1 MYTFRDTIEASEE
14 IVLPSEA
21 LKING
26 EYIENQISGYRT
38 LHVAGREALSPDV
51 VSYGTGIRDGSR
63 IKSKRYPERILV
75 VTYQIIAKTNEEFRE
90 AYNKLG
96 KILNVKEAELIF
108 RDEEDKFFIG
118 TPCIMG
124 EVTPGKNAVV
134 GNFEILCAD
143 PFKYSVIE
151 YEAKPSLDAGS
162 VLIDYNGTYKCYPKL
177 EADFFSEDDGSTDGA
192 LTGNG
197 DCGYVAFY
205 TEDEKIIQLGDP
217 DEVDGSNAFAKS
229 QTLVN
234 QTFLSDTAW
243 GTTAKRLW
251 AVNASP
257 AAPTAVT
264 QLGSVAMAAASYAS
278 TTAASTSGTLL
289 TARSTA
295 EMPYVDYKVTA
306 KTSGRTANSVKVDIA
321 VTASL
326 YSAGSYL
333 KGAQIIVASVYI
345 GGAWHDVTVHNA
357 YDNWKGKTGHTANLS
372 VTVTGLS
379 ASTTALTGIKFKAY
393 RKDSLGSTGVLGETA
408 CSNLPVSA
416 YVESTAESWYLTP
429 SSYGSASG
437 VWHGPTITRTIG
449 ADASGEVGAANFT
462 LTYKQKMSIGN
473 TSGATGQLGAFQ
485 ALLVDANKKIV
496 AGVRISKNTAGK
508 FGHIALLVNGKVMTT
523 TEVSLAYNNTLLGS
537 NTAAA
542 RTSTIQK
549 SGKTVSF
556 NISGWCRSYTDNA
569 IESLKAT
576 HIVFVFEQCSA
587 QAALS
592 YNGLFSAKFVKN
604 NCETWKEIPNK
615 FSADDVVVADCKTA
629 EVYLNGLLKPELGAL
644 GNDWEDFVLTP
655 GLNQIGISYSD
666 WVQSG
671 CAPTMKVRYREVF
684 L

>member
-51 VSYGTGIRDGSR
+51 VSYGTGVRDGSR

-75 VTYQIIAKTNEEFRE
+75 VTYQIIAKTNEEFRD

-96 KILNVKEAELIF
+96 RILDVKEAELIF
-108 RDEEDKFFIG
+108 HDEEDKFFIG
-118 TPCIMG
+118 TPCVMG

-197 DCGYVAFY
+197 DCGYVAFF

-217 DEVDGSNAFAKS
+217 DEIDGSTAYAKS

-257 AAPTAVT
+257 SLPSAVT
-264 QLGSVAMAAASYAS
+264 QAGSVAMAAATY
-278 TTAASTSGTLL
+278 TAATTPAPTSGTLL

-295 EMPYVDYKVTA
+295 AMPYVDYKVTA

-321 VTASL
+321 ITGSL
-326 YSAGSYL
+326 YSSGSYFTGPYVL
-333 KGAQIIVASVYI
+333 VAYVYI
-345 GGAWHDVTVHNA
+345 GGAWHGVTLKSA
-357 YDNWKGKTGHTANLS
+357 SDQWRGKTGHTANLS

-379 ASTTALTGIKFKAY
+379 ASTTALTGIKFKASRTDGY
-393 RKDSLGSTGVLGETA
+393 GSTGVLGETA
-408 CSNLPVSA
+408 CNNLAVSA
-416 YVESTAESWYLTP
+416 HTASTADSWYLTP
-429 SSYGSASG
+429 SSYGTANG

-462 LTYKQKMSIGN
+462 LTYKQRLCISS
-473 TSGATGQLGAFQ
+473 SGTGQLGAFQ
-485 ALLVDANKKIV
+485 ASLFDASGNVV
-496 AGVRISKNTAGK
+496 AGLRIYKNTAGVVGK
-508 FGHIALLVNGKVMTT
+508 IVMYVNGKTVYTT
-523 TEVSLAYNNTLLGS
+523 NVTLKYTNDFFGFNS
-537 NTAAA
+537 SASGT
-542 RTSTIQK
+542 TTIQK
-549 SGKTVSF
+549 SGKTVTF
-556 NISGWCRSYTDNA
+556 NICGWKKTFTDNDVA
-569 IESLKAT
+569 NKAAVKL
-576 HIVFVFEQCSA
+576 VFAFEQCSSSA
-587 QAALS
+587 PMS
-592 YNGLFSAKFVKN
+592 HNGLYTAKFVKN
-604 NCETWKEIPNK
+604 NCDTWKDIPNK
-615 FSADDVVVADCKTA
+615 FSADDVVVADCKNA

-666 WVQSG
+666 WVESG
-671 CAPTMKVRYREVF
+671 YAPNMKVRYREVF